1 MSDKSPI
8 PFRGFDERGDVRIY
22 HHGILPHWRQ
32 DNCTY
37 FVTFRQD
44 DALPTSVVREF
55 EYERQ
60 QWLKHRGIDANDPKW
75 KIAFSRLSTEEQ
87 RIYERLVGTKLNEHL
102 DVGYGSC
109 VLRRENL
116 ATIVANAINYFH
128 GQRVLTGDFVV
139 MPNHVHALM
148 RPLPGFELEDILHS
162 IKSFAA
168 NEINRVLGANGKFW
182 QRQSYD
188 HIVREYDQL
197 EAYQQYIGANPEKAK
212 LSEGEYI
219 YASASYVPDE

>member
-1 MSDKSPI
+1 MSAKPAI

-32 DNCTY
+32 AECTY

-44 DALPTSVVREF
+44 DALPASVVREI

-60 QWLKHRGIDANDPKW
+60 QWLKHRGIDLNDPLW
-75 KIAFSRLSTEEQ
+75 RSAFARLSSEDQRVYEQ
-87 RIYERLVGTKLNEHL
+87 LVGTRINEHL

-109 VLRRENL
+109 ALRRERI
-116 ATIVANAINYFH
+116 ARIVAESLDNFH
-128 GQRVLTGDFVV
+128 SQRVLTGDFAI
-139 MPNHVHALM
+139 MPNHVHVLL

-162 IKSFAA
+162 IKSYTA
-168 NEINRVLGANGKFW
+168 NEINRILEGGGTFW

-188 HIVREYDQL
+188 HIVRDYDQL
-197 EAYQQYIGANPEKAK
+197 EAFQRYIEANPKKANLK
-212 LSEGEYI
+212 KGEYI
-219 YASASYVPDE
+219 CASATYIPDE